1 MDLLSLLRTLGGLA
15 VVLGLLAGALWLVRR
30 YDLRLPGRA
39 IGARD
44 RRLELLETLPIDG
57 RRMVALL
64 RRDGREHLV
73 LIAPEGHL
81 ILESGVVPDAVDHAA
96 TQARREARDL
106 ASALRDQ
113 RHADVQTMASDS
125 FAMLVDR
132 VRAGAAPIAS
142 ALKAGTGIARLPRK
156 PWIATLCLVGFAL
169 AATIPSAAFAQ
180 SATVSMGSGS
190 VSGRAI
196 TLVMMLTVLSLA
208 PGILMTVTSFTRIVV
223 ALSLLRTGIG
233 AQGVPPNPV
242 IISLALFLSFFV
254 MAPTFQVAWD
264 QGVSPYSAGK
274 LTEQQAFVKTAEP
287 FRQFMLKHVRG
298 DDLKLFVDLSRKA
311 PVARADVPLTTLMP
325 AFMISELRR
334 AFEIGFLLLLPF
346 LIIDL
351 AVSAVLMAMGM
362 MMLPP
367 PTIALPMKIIFFVLV
382 DGWALVA
389 GSLIR
394 SFGGSG

>member
-1 MDLLSLLRTLGGLA
+1 MPLPRIPQLRK
-15 VVLGLLAGALWLVRR
+15 
-30 YDLRLPGRA
+30 RL
-39 IGARD
+39 
-44 RRLELLETLPIDG
+44 
-57 RRMVALL
+57 
-64 RRDGREHLV
+64 
-73 LIAPEGHL
+73 LIA
-81 ILESGVVPDAVDHAA
+81 IVVA
-96 TQARREARDL
+96 
-106 ASALRDQ
+106 
-113 RHADVQTMASDS
+113 
-125 FAMLVDR
+125 FAML
-132 VRAGAAPIAS
+132 
-142 ALKAGTGIARLPRK
+142 L
-156 PWIATLCLVGFAL
+156 
-169 AATIPSAAFAQ
+169 PSAAIAQ
-180 SATVSMGSGS
+180 TASVTLGSGS

-196 TLVMMLTVLSLA
+196 MLVLMLTVLSLA

-233 AQGVPPNPV
+233 APGVPPNPV

-254 MAPTFQVAWD
+254 MAPTFDQAWKA
-264 QGVSPYSAGK
+264 GVSPYSEGR
-274 LTEQQAFVKTAEP
+274 LTEQQAFTRTAEP
-287 FRQFMLKHVRG
+287 FRQFMLKHVRN
-298 DDLKLFVDLSRKA
+298 DDLGLFAQLSGKP
-311 PVARADVPLTTLMP
+311 PVARAAMPLTTLMP

-394 SFGGSG
+394 SFGNSG